1 MGKQVRDVMSS
12 GVRSASPSQS
22 IADAAAIMKSEN
34 VGSLPV
40 TERDH
45 LIGIVTDRD
54 IVVRV
59 VADRR
64 DPRDMTVEEV
74 VSRDPVT
81 VGPEQDLDEA
91 LSLMARN
98 QVRRLPVVE
107 GGRLVGI
114 VAQAD
119 LGLGATEQKVGE
131 IVEEISRPASRRAA

>member
-1 MGKQVRDVMSS
+1 MGNHVKDVMTS

-22 IADAAAIMKSEN
+22 IADAAALMKSED

-59 VADRR
+59 VAGGS
-64 DPRDMTVEEV
+64 DPREVKVEQI

-91 LSLMARN
+91 LDLMARN
-98 QVRRLPVVE
+98 QVRRLPVVD

-114 VAQAD
+114 IAQAD
-119 LGLGATEQKVGE
+119 LGLGATEEKVGE